1 MIERGEN
8 KDKNREKGRER
19 SVDEMREKEEVEREG
34 ESVKGRQ

>member
-19 SVDEMREKEEVEREG
+19 SVDEMREKESRGGERER
-34 ESVKGRQ
+34 V